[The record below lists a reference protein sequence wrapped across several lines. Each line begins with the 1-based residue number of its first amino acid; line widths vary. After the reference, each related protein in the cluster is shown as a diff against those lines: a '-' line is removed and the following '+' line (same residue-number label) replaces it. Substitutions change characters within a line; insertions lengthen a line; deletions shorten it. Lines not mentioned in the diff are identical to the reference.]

1 MSTEKNVLIIDDEEN
16 IRKILGAMLK
26 QEGYGVTPA
35 KNLSEAKV
43 LLKTESIQVIVC
55 DLRIG
60 REDGLTLL
68 RWARE
73 ERLPQPIIILT
84 AHGTVDTAVDAMK
97 QGAFDYLAKPFERSE
112 LLGVIRKAHLTFQY
126 QEGSGIRTIPAGAP
140 QLSMIGQSA
149 KMQRIYQL
157 IEKVAPTDTTVLI
170 TGDSG
175 TGKELVAQA
184 LHDFSPRKDKPFI
197 KINCA
202 AIPGTL
208 MESELFGYEKGA
220 FTGANAS
227 KPGRFELADKGTL
240 FLDEIGE
247 MTLEMQVKLLRVL
260 QEKTFERVGGLR
272 SMSVD
277 VRLIAATNRD
287 LEQLVKEERFRGDL
301 FYRLNVV
308 PVHLP
313 PLRERPD
320 DIPKLARFFVNK
332 FAERLKKTEPTLSPE
347 ALELL
352 SQFPWP
358 GNIRQLENV
367 IERLMV
373 INDDIIILPDQLPE
387 EILEFEEERF
397 RKTQETPN
405 SLKDAVKDVTRK
417 IEKKMI
423 EEALE
428 GTSHN
433 VTQAARKLN
442 ISRKGLQLKMKELGL
457 R

>member
-1 MSTEKNVLIIDDEEN
+1 MKPEKHVLVIDDEDN
-16 IRKILGAMLK
+16 IRKILGAMLT
-26 QEGYGVTPA
+26 QEGYGVDEA
-35 KNLSEAKV
+35 RNLSEAKAI
-43 LLKTESIQVIVC
+43 LKASEIQVVIC

-60 REDGLTLL
+60 REDGLSFL
-68 RWARE
+68 RWMKEDRQS
-73 ERLPQPIIILT
+73 QPVIILT

-112 LLGVIRKAHLTFQY
+112 LLSVIRKALLTFQY
-126 QEGSGIRTIPAGAP
+126 HEGSRIKTIPAGTP
-140 QLSMIGQSA
+140 QLSMIGQSG

-220 FTGANAS
+220 FTGANGS

-247 MTLEMQVKLLRVL
+247 MSMEMQVKLLRVL

-272 SMSVD
+272 SISVD

-332 FAERLKKTEPTLSPE
+332 FSERLKKLEPSISPE

-352 SQFPWP
+352 TQFPWP

-373 INDDIIILPDQLPE
+373 IHDDGIIQPDHLPE

-397 RKTQETPN
+397 RKTQEAPN
-405 SLKDAVKDVTRK
+405 SLKDVVKDYTRK

-423 EEALE
+423 EEALSD
-428 GTSHN
+428 TSHN

>member
-1 MSTEKNVLIIDDEEN
+1 MMNEKNVLVIDDEEN
-16 IRKILGAMLK
+16 IRKILGAMLI
-26 QEGYGVTPA
+26 QAGYRVYQA
-35 KNLSEAKV
+35 KNLNEAKAF
-43 LLKTESIQVIVC
+43 LKAEHIQVVLC

-68 RWARE
+68 RWMKE
-73 ERLPQPIIILT
+73 ERQPQPVIILT

-97 QGAFDYLAKPFERSE
+97 QGAFDYLAKPFERSD
-112 LLGVIRKAHLTFQY
+112 LLGVIRKAVLTFQY
-126 QEGSGIRTIPAGAP
+126 QEGSGIKTIPAGAP
-140 QLSMIGQSA
+140 QLSMIGQSG

-220 FTGANAS
+220 FTGAATS

-247 MTLEMQVKLLRVL
+247 MTMEMQVKLLRVL
-260 QEKTFERVGGLR
+260 QEKTFERVGGIR

-287 LEQLVKEERFRGDL
+287 LELMVKEERFRGDL

-332 FAERLKKTEPTLSPE
+332 FSERLKKLEPSISPE

-352 SQFPWP
+352 LQFPWP

-373 INDDIIILPDQLPE
+373 IHDEGIILPDHLPE

-405 SLKDAVKDVTRK
+405 SLKDVVKDYTRK

-428 GTSHN
+428 GTSYN

>member
-1 MSTEKNVLIIDDEEN
+1 MNETRTVLIIDDEEN
-16 IRKILGAMLK
+16 IRRILEAMLS
-26 QEGYGVTPA
+26 QGGYAVLSA
-35 KNLSEAKV
+35 KNISEARAF
-43 LLKTESIQVIVC
+43 LKTEAIHVVLS

-60 REDGLTLL
+60 REDGLVLL
-68 RWARE
+68 KWMKE
-73 ERLPQPIIILT
+73 ERYNQPIIILT

-97 QGAFDYLAKPFERSE
+97 QGAFDYLAKPFERAE
-112 LLGVIRKAHLTFQY
+112 LFSVIRKALLTFQY
-126 QEGSGIRTIPAGAP
+126 QGNGAFRGYAPGNP
-140 QLSMIGQSA
+140 QLSMIGQSP
-149 KMQRIYQL
+149 KMQKIYGL

-184 LHDFSPRKDKPFI
+184 LHDLSPRREKPFI

-202 AIPGTL
+202 AIPATL
-208 MESELFGYEKGA
+208 MESELFGHEKGA
-220 FTGANAS
+220 FTGASAS

-247 MTLEMQVKLLRVL
+247 MSMEMQVKLLRVL
-260 QEKTFERVGGLR
+260 QEKTFERVGGIR
-272 SMSVD
+272 SITVD
-277 VRLIAATNRD
+277 VRLVAATNRD
-287 LEQLVKEERFRGDL
+287 LEQLVKEGKFRGDL

-308 PVHLP
+308 PIHLP

-320 DIPKLARFFVNK
+320 DIPRLARVFVEK
-332 FAERLKKTEPTLSPE
+332 FAERLKKESPAITPE

-352 SQFPWP
+352 TQFPWP

-373 INDDIIILPDQLPE
+373 IHDDKVIAPDQLPE
-387 EILEFEEERF
+387 EILEYEEERF
-397 RKTQETPN
+397 RITQGNPN
-405 SLKDAVKDVTRK
+405 SLKDAVKVATRQ
-417 IEKKMI
+417 IEKKII
-423 EEALE
+423 EDALI
-428 GTSHN
+428 GTEQN